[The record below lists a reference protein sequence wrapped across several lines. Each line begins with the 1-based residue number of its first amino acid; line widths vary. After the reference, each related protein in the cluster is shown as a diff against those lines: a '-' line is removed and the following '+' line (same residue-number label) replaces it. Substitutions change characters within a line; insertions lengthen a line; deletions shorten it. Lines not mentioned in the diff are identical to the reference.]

1 MLDLTTRD
9 VLWVWKRT
17 TQSPLHQSCAAV
29 PDQLPIT
36 LPISSP
42 HTVSSSGQSSLPNLS
57 KKDEAGGWWAR
68 ASRHPPWGKLPVIS
82 GAKQEAS
89 TSRQS
94 EREQPSKNRTW
105 QEEKAER
112 EIRPKHQQ
120 RNVPTGQPSQV
131 PRPTAVLWLPRTQFK
146 RT

>member
-1 MLDLTTRD
+1 MGSLPLSHEGDSPSPTCFNQHFFSRFTQKLSQEGSHVQLGPGGGLGWLLPISRTMLDLTTRD

-89 TSRQS
+89 TSRQ
-94 EREQPSKNRTW
+94 
-105 QEEKAER
+105 
-112 EIRPKHQQ
+112 I
-120 RNVPTGQPSQV
+120 
-131 PRPTAVLWLPRTQFK
+131 
-146 RT
+146 